1 MNTVNR
7 STSTMAIALI
17 LAGTAACA
25 PAPTGRPY
33 RTSPVASG
41 PETMEFVRKQLEGS
55 WTLVSLAVQNASGA
69 RATPTATGRLQ
80 WDGFGNLKIEY
91 FLSDP
96 GLKALEAIGV
106 RPPNPVIVTE
116 GRAAINTQDK
126 AIQYVPLDAP
136 SRALDPKLAEAR
148 ANPFALERL
157 RYYVFEADGTLTLS
171 TRHDNGQD
179 AAVSRWKKGS

>member
-1 MNTVNR
+1 
-7 STSTMAIALI
+7 
-17 LAGTAACA
+17 
-25 PAPTGRPY
+25 
-33 RTSPVASG
+33 
-41 PETMEFVRKQLEGS
+41 MEFVRKQLEGS
-55 WTLVSLAVQNASGA
+55 WTLVSLVVQNASGG
-69 RATPTATGRLQ
+69 RATPVATGTLV

-96 GLKALEAIGV
+96 GIKALEAIGV
-106 RPPNPVIVTE
+106 RPPTPVIVTE
-116 GRAAINTQDK
+116 GRAVINTQDQ

-136 SRALDPKLAEAR
+136 SRAFDPKLAEAR

-157 RYYVFEADGTLTLS
+157 RYYVFAADGTLTLS